1 MARCGLHPE
10 EPAVATCA
18 RCGTFLCA
26 ECVELVP
33 EGSVCEPCRARL
45 RMDGPASRVAWG
57 ALGLGV
63 AGLLL
68 LPCSLGIPLPPLVA
82 GAGALVLGLRE
93 TGRIRR
99 AESPVRGKWP
109 ARVGWVLGGLTLLL
123 VLVWVAMFLFLAI
136 DR

>member
-1 MARCGLHPE
+1 M
-10 EPAVATCA
+10 
-18 RCGTFLCA
+18 
-26 ECVELVP
+26 VP
-33 EGSVCEPCRARL
+33 EGSVCAPCRARL

-63 AGLLL
+63 AGLVL
-68 LPCSLGIPLPPLVA
+68 LPCSLGIPLPTLVA